1 MSERKVERSTLI
13 DTTPEMAFEA
23 VTKASELREWMC
35 EYAWTVI
42 QLQGIYHA
50 RWEGGYQAN
59 GRFIELDPPRR
70 AAITWQGTGEP
81 GETIVTFTVEPEPGG
96 TRVTIV
102 HAGFGPGPE
111 WDAHVT
117 ASEKGWDVGLD
128 NLKST
133 LETGIDLRIARR
145 PFMGILFDGLNA
157 DRAAKEGIAVNEGVY
172 INDTIEG
179 SGARAAGLVNGDVI
193 VSLDGVATPGYHEL
207 GPILGSHQAG
217 DTIEAV
223 VVHGQERRTIFLTLG
238 RRPVEEVPATADDLA
253 NRVADLYAE
262 TDAALKSAVAGLTD
276 QEAGR
281 SPSKGEW
288 SVKEVLAHLSIT
300 ERDQQCFGF
309 CVAVDGFVD
318 TGPGDAAALSARLAA
333 ALEAT
338 PTLDGM
344 VSRFLADEA
353 ETVALI
359 RRLPAT
365 TVAHKARF
373 HRFGQY
379 TVGLPAHTR
388 EHIEQIKAAIQAVR
402 AGQ

>member
-1 MSERKVERSTLI
+1 MSDRKVERSTLI
-13 DTTPEMAFEA
+13 DATPEMAFEA
-23 VTKASELREWMC
+23 VTRASELREWMC
-35 EYAWTVI
+35 DYAWTV
-42 QLQGIYHA
+42 LQPKGAYQV
-50 RWEGGYQAN
+50 RWDSGYQAS
-59 GRFIELDPPRR
+59 GRFVELDPPRR
-70 AAITWQGTGEP
+70 AVITWQGTGEP
-81 GETIVTFTVEPEPGG
+81 GETTVTFTVEPEAGG

-102 HAGFGPGPE
+102 HAGFGPSPE
-111 WDAHVT
+111 WDAHVA
-117 ASEKGWDVGLD
+117 ASEKGWDQGLD

-133 LETGIDLRIARR
+133 LETGTDLRIASR
-145 PFMGILFDGLNA
+145 PFMGILFDVLNA
-157 DRAAKEGIAVNEGVY
+157 ERAAKEGIAVNEGVY

-179 SGARAAGLVNGDVI
+179 SGARAAGLVKGDVI

-207 GPILGSHQAG
+207 GPILSRHHAG

-223 VVHGQERRTIFLTLG
+223 VVHGQERRTIALTLG
-238 RRPVEEVPATADDLA
+238 QRPVEETPPTADDLA
-253 NRVADLYAE
+253 NRVAELYAE
-262 TDAALKSAVAGLTD
+262 TDVALKAAVEGLTD
-276 QEAGR
+276 DEASR
-281 SPSKGEW
+281 SPAKGEW

-318 TGPGDAAALSARLAA
+318 TGPGDPAALSGRLAA
-333 ALEAT
+333 ALEIT

-373 HRFGQY
+373 HRLSQY
-379 TVGLPAHTR
+379 MVGLPAHTK
-388 EHIEQIKAAIQAVR
+388 EHIGQIKATIQAVR
-402 AGQ
+402 AG

>member
-23 VTKASELREWMC
+23 VIKASELREWMC
-35 EYAWTVI
+35 DYAWTVI
-42 QLQGIYHA
+42 QPGGTYQV
-50 RWEGGYQAN
+50 RWDSGYQAN
-59 GRFIELDPPRR
+59 GRFIELNPPRR

-81 GETIVTFTVEPEPGG
+81 GETTVTFTIAPEAGG

-117 ASEKGWDVGLD
+117 ASEKGWDSGLD

-157 DRAAKEGIAVNEGVY
+157 EWAAKEGIAVNEGVY
-172 INDTIEG
+172 INDTVEG
-179 SGARAAGLVNGDVI
+179 SGARTAGLVKGDVI
-193 VSLDGVATPGYHEL
+193 VSLDGAATPGYHEL
-207 GPILGSHQAG
+207 GPVLSSHQAG
-217 DTIEAV
+217 DVIEAV
-223 VVHGQERRTIFLTLG
+223 VVHGQERRTISLTLG
-238 RRPVEEVPATADDLA
+238 QRPAEEVPNTVDGLA
-253 NRVADLYAE
+253 NRVAELYAE
-262 TDAALKSAVAGLTD
+262 TDTALKAAVKGLTD
-276 QEAGR
+276 DEAGR
-281 SPSKGEW
+281 SPAKGEW

-309 CVAVDGFVD
+309 CVAVDGWVD
-318 TGPGDAAALSARLAA
+318 TGPGDTAALSGRLAA
-333 ALEAT
+333 ALEVT
-338 PTLDGM
+338 PTLEGM

-359 RRLPAT
+359 RRLPAA

-379 TVGLPAHTR
+379 MVGLPAHTR
-388 EHIEQIKAAIQAVR
+388 EHVEQIKAAIQAVR
-402 AGQ
+402 AG